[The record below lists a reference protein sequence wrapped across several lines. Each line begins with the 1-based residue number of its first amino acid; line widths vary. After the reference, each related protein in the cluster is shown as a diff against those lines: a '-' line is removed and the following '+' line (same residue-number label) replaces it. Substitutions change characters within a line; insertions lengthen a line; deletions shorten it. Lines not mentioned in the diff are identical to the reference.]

1 MSSDNTVTRIGEI
14 NIPHMWKVRFMEEVG
29 EFLISIHDVCSKL
42 IVVDKEFEQF
52 VCAMPNVFE
61 ID

>member
-1 MSSDNTVTRIGEI
+1 MSSDNTVTRIDEI